1 MRDVYIVAVDMI
13 KFGKYLDS
21 SIKDL
26 SGRTVTACLKEA
38 GLERKD
44 IQALWFSN
52 SGWGETG
59 QICIRGQVALRPMGI
74 GGIPITNVENACAGG
89 STALHHAWMGV
100 ASGLYDITMAVG
112 AEKLYSRNKMAVFM
126 GFLGGID
133 IENVIPIIEQLTD
146 FRLTPDDYRQIEE
159 FKSKYSDGEGNASA
173 RGKKKSR
180 EPAWKRFR
188 DSLAVAVMLGE
199 KIGYANMLKLGRL
212 TRGDH
217 SPFMD
222 VYGYAARKHMKTYGS
237 TVEQLAAIAS
247 KNHFNS
253 TLNPNAQY
261 QFDVPVEKVLADRI
275 VSWPLTRAMC
285 APIGDGAASAILCS
299 REMVDRLGL
308 SRKAVKIRASIL
320 GSGKK
325 DSFETDVP
333 EIGERLSKL
342 AYEQAGVGPEDIDL
356 AEVHDATAFG
366 ELCQIENLGFCPK
379 GEGGIFS
386 EKGMTRIDGEKPV
399 NTSGGLISRGH
410 PIGASGIAQVH
421 ELVVR
426 LRGDAGRRQVRKHRL
441 GLAENGGGAL
451 GSEEAAMCVHILEAP
466 SREKGLS

>member
-1 MRDVYIVAVDMI
+1 MREVYIAAVDMI
-13 KFGKYLDS
+13 RFGRYIDS
-21 SIKDL
+21 SIKEL
-26 SGRTVTACLKEA
+26 SARTVAACLKEA
-38 GLERKD
+38 GLEKSD

-133 IENVIPIIEQLTD
+133 IENVIPIIEKLMDFKLTE
-146 FRLTPDDYRQIEE
+146 DDYRQIEE
-159 FKSKYSDGEGNASA
+159 FRKKHPDGRASA
-173 RGKKKSR
+173 RGKKKPG
-180 EPAWKRFR
+180 EPAFKRLR

-237 TVEQLAAIAS
+237 TIEQLAAIAA

-253 TLNPNAQY
+253 TLNSLAQY

-285 APIGDGAASAILCS
+285 AP
-299 REMVDRLGL
+299 
-308 SRKAVKIRASIL
+308 
-320 GSGKK
+320 SG
-325 DSFETDVP
+325 T
-333 EIGERLSKL
+333 
-342 AYEQAGVGPEDIDL
+342 
-356 AEVHDATAFG
+356 
-366 ELCQIENLGFCPK
+366 
-379 GEGGIFS
+379 
-386 EKGMTRIDGEKPV
+386 
-399 NTSGGLISRGH
+399 
-410 PIGASGIAQVH
+410 
-421 ELVVR
+421 
-426 LRGDAGRRQVRKHRL
+426 GRPRP
-441 GLAENGGGAL
+441 
-451 GSEEAAMCVHILEAP
+451 SCAP
-466 SREKGLS
+466 GRW